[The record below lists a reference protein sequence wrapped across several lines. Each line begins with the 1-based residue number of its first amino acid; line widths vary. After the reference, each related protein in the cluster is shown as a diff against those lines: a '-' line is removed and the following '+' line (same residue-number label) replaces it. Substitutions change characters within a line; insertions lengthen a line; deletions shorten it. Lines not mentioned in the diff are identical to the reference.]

1 MRKYLFVLAVAAV
14 VLFLDQTSKEY
25 IREHLGLYDSIVV
38 IDSFFQITHLQN
50 PGAAFGLLADSHP
63 SWRIPFFLLV
73 GVVAV
78 TALAF
83 FVRRI
88 DDHRWLLLGGLGT
101 ILGGASG
108 NLVDRIRLGV
118 VTDFLDFHV
127 RGYHW
132 PAFNVADSGISV
144 GMAILILYSLF
155 APEGLG
161 ESSS

>member
-1 MRKYLFVLAVAAV
+1 
-14 VLFLDQTSKEY
+14 
-25 IREHLGLYDSIVV
+25 V

-50 PGAAFGLLADSHP
+50 PGAAFGLFADGHP

-73 GVVAV
+73 GAVAV

-88 DDHRWLLLGGLGT
+88 DDHRWLLLAGLGT
-101 ILGGASG
+101 ILGGAAG
-108 NLVDRIRLGV
+108 NLMDRVRLGV
-118 VTDFLDFHV
+118 VTDFLDFHF

-132 PAFNVADSGISV
+132 PAFNVADSGITV
-144 GMAILILYSLF
+144 GMVILILYTLL

-161 ESSS
+161 ETST